1 MSPSISQL
9 GFLCVFHLI
18 GGAALGYALRGVLR
32 GNFSCNSF
40 FFFLWGGLF
49 GGIPLAFGIQEF
61 QKGAPYF
68 LAIQCVVFAIAIL
81 TPKRGLA
88 KWEPKTFHVFYS
100 CVLKRIVTIPNPT
113 YSQNSTAECGKFR
126 LKK

>member
-1 MSPSISQL
+1 MSPSTSQL

-88 KWEPKTFHVFYS
+88 KREPKTFQVFYS

-113 YSQNSTAECGKFR
+113 YNQNSTAECGKFR